1 MLVPKATK
9 QKKTIIAI
17 PEAIN
22 IDNYLVDLDKPVT
35 QEVIFKI
42 QDKIILTFSR
52 IFHLFLIQFFRKSV
66 LV

>member
-1 MLVPKATK
+1 MLRPKSNKQTK
-9 QKKTIIAI
+9 PLIAI

-42 QDKIILTFSR
+42 QDKIILTYGF
-52 IFHLFLIQFFRKSV
+52 
-66 LV
+66 